1 MSLKCPNCGGQV
13 VYDPK
18 QAKIVCKFC
27 EGKTAA
33 EDFSKLAGREAYDKE
48 NIQPQKVWE
57 SPYAPQPEA
66 MQEAQSEPQP
76 EPAMDGF
83 MEANIYHCRSCG
95 ADLMLTGTEASTFCS
110 YCGSPTIVFD
120 RVSKEV
126 RPKWI
131 IPFKI
136 TESQALE
143 CIRKR
148 FKKGSYIPKKIKELT
163 VDKVHAIYMPY
174 WLFDTYI
181 RRGMVVEART
191 DDNGTFVY
199 TRDASCR
206 YKKLTLDASMRL
218 NNEMS
223 RRLEPFRTDEF
234 VEFDVAYLSGF
245 YADKYD
251 VEKEALISANVARCR
266 DYLDDAILDSCP
278 RVNKVTIGNIRNY
291 EKRDMRE
298 EYQIENIEYALLPAY
313 FVNLKYDTGKQL
325 VIVNGQTGKVVG
337 NLPFEKERFVQKFII
352 NSLIACPIF
361 MVVSYFGLFVPPIF
375 MIPAAITAIMV
386 YNGISSYK
394 KYKQGLYRLSAT
406 GMTTYVNNREDIT
419 W

>member
-13 VYDPK
+13 VYNPK

-27 EGKTAA
+27 EGKTAT

-48 NIQPQKVWE
+48 NVQQE
-57 SPYAPQPEA
+57 SKT
-66 MQEAQSEPQP
+66 
-76 EPAMDGF
+76 EPAVDEF
-83 MEANIYHCRSCG
+83 METNIYHCKSCG

-120 RVSKEV
+120 RVSKEL

-136 TESQALE
+136 TEAQALE

-174 WLFDTYI
+174 WLFDTCL
-181 RRGMVVEART
+181 RRKMIVDAYT
-191 DDNGTFVY
+191 DNNVTFKY
-199 TRDASCR
+199 TRDASCH
-206 YKKLTLDASMRL
+206 YENVSLDASMRL

-223 RRLEPFRTDEF
+223 RRLEPFQMDDL

-251 VEKEALISANVARCR
+251 VEKEALINTNLDRCR
-266 DYLDDAILDSCP
+266 AYLDDAILDSCP
-278 RVNKVTIGNIRNY
+278 RVNKVTMGKIRNY
-291 EKRDMRE
+291 EKKPISE
-298 EYQIENIEYALLPAY
+298 EYQIENIDYALLPAY

-325 VIVNGQTGKVVG
+325 VMVNGQTGKVVG
-337 NLPFEKERFVQKFII
+337 NLPFEKERFIQKFII
-352 NSLIACPIF
+352 NSLIACPILMF
-361 MVVSYFGLFVPPIF
+361 VSYLGVFALPIF

-386 YNGISSYK
+386 YNGIHAYK
-394 KYKQGLYRLSAT
+394 NYKQGLYRLSAT
-406 GMTTYVNNREDIT
+406 NMTSYANNREDNT

>member
-1 MSLKCPNCGGQV
+1 MSLKCPTCGGQV

-27 EGKTAA
+27 EGKTSTG
-33 EDFSKLAGREAYDKE
+33 DFSALVGREAYDKE
-48 NIQPQKVWE
+48 NIQPKKVRRP
-57 SPYAPQPEA
+57 SYAPWQEPVQEVEPELA
-66 MQEAQSEPQP
+66 VDE
-76 EPAMDGF
+76 F
-83 MEANIYHCRSCG
+83 METNIYHCKSCG

-120 RVSKEV
+120 RVSKEL

-136 TESQALE
+136 TEAQALD

-148 FKKGSYIPKKIKELT
+148 FKKGVYIPKKIKDLT
-163 VDKVHAIYMPY
+163 VDKVHAIYIPY
-174 WLFDTYI
+174 WLFNTKMRRSLTIAVPTDDVTYKYI
-181 RRGMVVEART
+181 RS
-191 DDNGTFVY
+191 
-199 TRDASCR
+199 ASCYYR
-206 YKKLTLDASMRL
+206 NVSLDASMRL

-223 RRLEPFRTDEF
+223 RRLEPFRMDEL

-251 VEKEALISANVARCR
+251 VEKEALINANLDRCR
-266 DYLDDAILDSCP
+266 AYLDDAIIDSCP
-278 RVNKVTIGNIRNY
+278 HARRRGYY
-291 EKRDMRE
+291 EKRSEHEDYILE
-298 EYQIENIEYALLPAY
+298 DTDYALLPAY
-313 FVNLKYDTGKQL
+313 FVNIKYDKGKQL

-337 NLPFEKERFVQKFII
+337 NLPFEKGRFIQKFIL
-352 NSLIACPIF
+352 NSLIACPI
-361 MVVSYFGLFVPPIF
+361 YTALFYSLGVYILPF
-375 MIPAAITAIMV
+375 LMILVALVAWYIYSAIT
-386 YNGISSYK
+386 NYK

-406 GMTTYVNNREDIT
+406 GMASYVNNREDIT

>member
-1 MSLKCPNCGGQV
+1 MSLKCPNCGGPV
-13 VYDPK
+13 VYDPI

-27 EGKTAA
+27 ERKTAI

-48 NIQPQKVWE
+48 NV
-57 SPYAPQPEA
+57 QPESK
-66 MQEAQSEPQP
+66 SETVVD
-76 EPAMDGF
+76 EF
-83 MEANIYHCRSCG
+83 METNIYHCRSCG
-95 ADLMLTGTEASTFCS
+95 ADLMLSGTEASTFCS

-120 RVSKEV
+120 RVSKEL

-136 TESQALE
+136 TEAQALE

-148 FKKGSYIPKKIKELT
+148 FKKGSYIPKKIKNLT

-174 WLFDTYI
+174 WLFNTYM
-181 RRGMVVEART
+181 RRKMIVDAYT
-191 DDNGTFVY
+191 DHNVTFKY

-206 YKKLTLDASMRL
+206 YENVSLDASMRL

-223 RRLEPFRTDEF
+223 RRLEPFHMEDL

-251 VEKEALISANVARCR
+251 VEKEALIHTNLERCR
-266 DYLDDAILDSCP
+266 AYLDDAILDSCP
-278 RVNKVTIGNIRNY
+278 RVNKVTMGSIRNY
-291 EKRDMRE
+291 GKKLITE
-298 EYQIENIEYALLPAY
+298 EYQMEHTDYALLPAY
-313 FVNLKYDTGKQL
+313 FVNIKYGMGNQL

-337 NLPFEKERFVQKFII
+337 NLPFEKEKFIQKFII
-352 NSLIACPIF
+352 NLLIACPILMF
-361 MVVSYFGLFVPPIF
+361 TSYFGLFVPPVF
-375 MIPAAITAIMV
+375 LIPAAVTACMV
-386 YNGISSYK
+386 FNTNDLYK
-394 KYKQGLYRLSAT
+394 KYKQGLYSLSAT
-406 GMTTYVNNREDIT
+406 NMTSYVNNREDIT

>member
-1 MSLKCPNCGGQV
+1 MNLKCPNCGGQV

-18 QAKIVCKFC
+18 SAKIICKYC
-27 EGKTAA
+27 QGKTEVDEYTPY
-33 EDFSKLAGREAYDKE
+33 EDKAL
-48 NIQPQKVWE
+48 QE
-57 SPYAPQPEA
+57 SAK
-66 MQEAQSEPQP
+66 SES
-76 EPAMDGF
+76 EEY
-83 MEANIYHCRSCG
+83 METNIYHCSSCG
-95 ADLMLTGTEASTFCS
+95 ADLMLSGTEASTFCS

-120 RVSKEV
+120 RVSREL

-131 IPFKI
+131 IPFKL

-143 CIRKR
+143 CIRER
-148 FKKGSYIPKKIKELT
+148 FKEGSYIPKKIKELT

-174 WLFDTYI
+174 WLFSTHI

-191 DDNGTFVY
+191 DDDGTFEYV
-199 TRDASCR
+199 RDASCR
-206 YKKLTLDASMRL
+206 YKKVTLDASVRL

-223 RRLEPFRTDEF
+223 RRLEPFHTDEL

-251 VEKEALISANVARCR
+251 VPSEALEAANVARCR
-266 DYLDDAILDSCP
+266 DYLDDAILDTCP
-278 RVNKVTIGNIRNY
+278 RVNKVTLGRISNY
-291 EKRDMRE
+291 SKRDIRE
-298 EYQIENIEYALLPAY
+298 ESRIENVEYALLPAY

-361 MVVSYFGLFVPPIF
+361 MFVSYFGLFAPPIF

-386 YNGISSYK
+386 YNGISFYK

-406 GMTTYVNNREDIT
+406 GMTAYVNNREDIT
-419 W
+419 